1 MIDWRYIYWNDIAK
15 MLPKVNKLTVK
26 SIYFKFLKKLKE
38 IGVDIRNNEADYIWE
53 KMGREEKAEYDLMLK
68 ALAIVGIV
76 IVAVVF
82 ILIK

>member
-1 MIDWRYIYWNDIAK
+1 
-15 MLPKVNKLTVK
+15 
-26 SIYFKFLKKLKE
+26 
-38 IGVDIRNNEADYIWE
+38 
-53 KMGREEKAEYDLMLK
+53 MGREEKAEYDLILK